1 MRKNIIQSKTEPN
14 KNDIWLSEE
23 GLKKYG
29 KNGWEPLGGGSNNSG
44 GGYTDM
50 MVLNTGDNATLTE
63 EQFNEI
69 KARVNANSRF
79 KITFKNQIENLSYI
93 CYGIPYDLSEVEEV
107 YVFIPQDTYVSTKD
121 YSYNHDVC
129 FFAIHVNNEY
139 YLLASRSETSEFEL
153 PVLRI
158 PTFYY
163 TGDGTKFL
171 SDDGTYK
178 KVSGGSGPVIIDMI
192 GESGSVTDEQIEA
205 AKNGNIKIKVSS
217 EIGITY
223 VLPYYYLVQEDAVIF
238 CVRLG
243 DSDFYDSIFKID
255 IINKTISAYI
265 KE

>member
-23 GLKKYG
+23 GLKRYG
-29 KNGWEPLGGGSNNSG
+29 KNGWEPLGGGSTNDSTSVGAKETYILEITNDK
-44 GGYTDM
+44 TDYDKLKEAVFDNKIIIFINTVCTALYEETDTGEGIYIM
-50 MVLNTGDNATLTE
+50 GSVIDASILNIG
-63 EQFNEI
+63 
-69 KARVNANSRF
+69 VNCNV
-79 KITFKNQIENLSYI
+79 I
-93 CYGIPYDLSEVEEV
+93 
-107 YVFIPQDTYVSTKD
+107 YVS
-121 YSYNHDVC
+121 SNGSC
-129 FFAIHVNNEY
+129 
-139 YLLASRSETSEFEL
+139 EFETKYL
-153 PVLRI
+153 ELVNK
-158 PTFYY
+158 
-163 TGDGTKFL
+163 GSGTKFL